1 MDYQAEIDRLRDLQ
15 DKEQAELRKRKWAE
29 WRDLASEP
37 ENWVWESAGPEI
49 VAADPFTRYAG
60 RPCVH
65 LTKRLRPDALADW
78 KQGGTGGLSDPGQHV
93 FMDGAPLGCRFILT
107 DEGILTHEGGGYI
120 ILNTPR
126 LCSPQEWE
134 AICSG
139 RPPAKFRK

>member
-15 DKEQAELRKRKWAE
+15 DKEQAELRKRKLAE
-29 WRDLASEP
+29 WRDLTSEP
-37 ENWVWESAGPEI
+37 ENWVWESAGSEI
-49 VAADPFTRYAG
+49 VKADPFTRYAG
-60 RPCVH
+60 RPCVR
-65 LTKRLRPDALADW
+65 LTKRLRPDMLAEW
-78 KQGGTGGLSDPGQHV
+78 KQGGTGGLSDP

-126 LCSPQEWE
+126 LCNAQEWE

-139 RPPAKFRK
+139 RPPAKFIR